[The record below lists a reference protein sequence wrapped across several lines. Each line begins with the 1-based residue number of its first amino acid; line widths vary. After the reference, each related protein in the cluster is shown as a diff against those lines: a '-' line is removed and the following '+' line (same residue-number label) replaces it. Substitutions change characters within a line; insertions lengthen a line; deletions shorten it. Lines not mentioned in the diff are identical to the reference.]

1 MILVENFR
9 TLSYW
14 VKSKMDKSKIDIWV
28 YAHWAGMKDA
38 KCIGILSAHFGKG
51 RKTFS
56 FEYNKDWI
64 SSREQMLLDP
74 DLGWYSGPQYPNNK
88 VNFGIFLDSMPDTWG
103 RTLMQRRE
111 AQSAHEEGRATRKLH
126 DIDYLLG
133 VYDESRMG
141 ALRFKLDPNNPFLET
156 RSSTTTPPWTILG
169 ELEEAVRIIE
179 SDENDENIRK
189 WILMLIAPGSSL
201 GGARP
206 KANFTDS
213 SRNLWIAKFPSK
225 NDKIDKASWELLA
238 YRLALDAGIKMSE
251 SRIVKLSGAYNTFLT
266 KRFDRILNERIHF
279 ASAMTMTGNYEE
291 AIRDKNASYLEI
303 AEFIKYSGAENMED
317 LHQLWRR
324 VVFNISISN
333 TDDHLRNH
341 GFLLSNKGWRLSPAY
356 DINPSIDIDGLAL
369 NIDMD
374 NNALDFNLAKSVG
387 EYFMLNK
394 KQMEEIL
401 TQIISVVAKW
411 RIHANAIG
419 ISKKEQDMMQPA
431 FKF

>member
-1 MILVENFR
+1 
-9 TLSYW
+9 
-14 VKSKMDKSKIDIWV
+14 MDKSKTDIWV
-28 YAHWAGMKDA
+28 YAHWVGMKDP
-38 KCIGILSAHFGKG
+38 KCIGILSANFGKG

-56 FEYNKDWI
+56 FEYDKDWI
-64 SSREQMLLDP
+64 SSHEQMLLDP

-88 VNFGIFLDSMPDTWG
+88 DNFGIFLDSMPDTWG
-103 RTLMQRRE
+103 RALMQRRE
-111 AQSAHEEGRATRKLH
+111 PLRAREEGREPRKLH
-126 DIDYLLG
+126 DIDFLLG
-133 VYDESRMG
+133 VYDDSRMG
-141 ALRFKLDPNNPFLET
+141 ALRFKLDPNGPFLET
-156 RSSTTTPPWTILG
+156 GSSTTTPPWTTLG
-169 ELEEAVRIIE
+169 ELQEAVRIIE
-179 SDENDENIRK
+179 SDEDDEHIRK

-213 SRNLWIAKFPSK
+213 SKNLWIAKFPSK
-225 NDKIDKASWELLA
+225 NDIIDKAAWELLA
-238 YRLALDAGIKMSE
+238 YRLALKAGIRMSE
-251 SRIVKLSGAYNTFLT
+251 SRITKLSGAYNTFLT

-279 ASAMTMTGNYEE
+279 ASSMTMTGNYEE
-291 AIRDKNASYLEI
+291 ALRDKNASYLEI

-324 VVFNISISN
+324 MVFNISISN

-356 DINPSIDIDGLAL
+356 DINPSIDKAGLAL

-374 NNALDFNLAKSVG
+374 NNDLDFDLAKSVG
-387 EYFMLNK
+387 EYFMLNTK
-394 KQMEEIL
+394 KMEEIL

-411 RIHANAIG
+411 RIHAKAIG
-419 ISKKEQDMMQPA
+419 ILKKEQEMMQPA

>member
-1 MILVENFR
+1 
-9 TLSYW
+9 
-14 VKSKMDKSKIDIWV
+14 MDKSKIDIWV
-28 YAHWAGMKDA
+28 YAHWSGMKDA
-38 KCIGILSAHFGKG
+38 KCIGVLSAHFGKG

-56 FEYNKDWI
+56 FEYDKDWI
-64 SSREQMLLDP
+64 SSGEQMLLDP

-88 VNFGIFLDSMPDTWG
+88 DNFGVFLDSMPDTWG

-111 AQSAHEEGRATRKLH
+111 SQRAKEEGIAPGKLH

-133 VYDESRMG
+133 VNDESRMG
-141 ALRFKLDPNNPFLET
+141 ALRFKLNPNGPFLET
-156 RSSTTTPPWTILG
+156 GSSTTIPPSTTLG
-169 ELEEAVRIIE
+169 ELQEAVRIVE
-179 SDENDENIRK
+179 SDEDNEHLRK

-206 KANFTDS
+206 KSNFTDS
-213 SRNLWIAKFPSK
+213 SGSLWIAKFPSM
-225 NDKIDKASWELLA
+225 NDKIDKAAWELLA
-238 YRLALDAGIKMSE
+238 YKLAIKAGIIMSE
-251 SRIVKLSGAYNTFLT
+251 SRITKLSGTYHTFLT
-266 KRFDRILNERIHF
+266 RRFDRVLNERIHF

-291 AIRDKNASYLEI
+291 AIRDKNPSYLEI
-303 AEFIKYSGAENMED
+303 AEFIKYSGAKNLED

-324 VVFNISISN
+324 MVFNISISN

-341 GFLLSNKGWRLSPAY
+341 GFLLSIKGWRLSPAY
-356 DINPSIDIDGLAL
+356 DINPSIDKDGLAL

-374 NNALDFNLAKSVG
+374 NNALDFDLAKSVG

-401 TQIISVVAKW
+401 AQIISVVAKW
-411 RIHANAIG
+411 RVHANTIG
-419 ISKKEQDMMQPA
+419 ILRKEQEMMEPA

>member
-1 MILVENFR
+1 
-9 TLSYW
+9 
-14 VKSKMDKSKIDIWV
+14 MDKSKTDIWV
-28 YAHWAGMKDA
+28 YAHWVGMKDP
-38 KCIGILSAHFGKG
+38 KCIGILTAHFGKG

-56 FEYNKDWI
+56 FEYDKGWI
-64 SSREQMLLDP
+64 SSHEQMLLDP

-88 VNFGIFLDSMPDTWG
+88 DNFGIFLDSMPDSWG
-103 RTLMQRRE
+103 QTLMQRRE
-111 AQSAHEEGRATRKLH
+111 PIRAREEGRGPRKLH
-126 DIDYLLG
+126 DIDFLLG
-133 VYDESRMG
+133 VYDDSRMG
-141 ALRFKLDPNNPFLET
+141 ALRFKLDPNGPFLET
-156 RSSTTTPPWTILG
+156 GSSTTTPPWTTLG
-169 ELEEAVRIIE
+169 ELQEAVRIIE
-179 SDENDENIRK
+179 SDENDEHIRK

-213 SRNLWIAKFPSK
+213 SKNLWIAKFPSK
-225 NDKIDKASWELLA
+225 NDKIDKAAWELLA
-238 YRLALDAGIKMSE
+238 YRLALKAGIRMSE
-251 SRIVKLSGAYNTFLT
+251 SRITKLSGAYNTFLT

-291 AIRDKNASYLEI
+291 ALRDKNASYLEI

-324 VVFNISISN
+324 IVFNISISN

-356 DINPSIDIDGLAL
+356 DINPSIDKDGLAL

-374 NNALDFNLAKSVG
+374 NNAMDFDLAKSVG
-387 EYFMLNK
+387 EYFMLNTK
-394 KQMEEIL
+394 EMEEIL
-401 TQIISVVAKW
+401 TQIISVIAKW

-419 ISKKEQDMMQPA
+419 ILKKEQEMMQPA
-431 FKF
+431 FRF